1 MFGLFKSSE
10 ADKLKAEKGRL
21 EAELKQANAL
31 IARLRDMKGK
41 YEDNFQRGRNKTT
54 IVNVLQ
60 DIDAVIYGRK

>member
-31 IARLRDMKGK
+31 ISRLRDMKGK
-41 YEDNFQRGRNKTT
+41 YEDRFQRGRNKTT

-60 DIDAVIYGRK
+60 DIDAVLYGRK